1 MMWVGKRGGRDY
13 GTAIMLGTHDMGGIA
28 ETAHRVAVMYAGR
41 VVEIGLVSAIVH
53 RPSHPYT
60 VGLMASIPRSAGGG
74 GRLRQNAGTMPP
86 VNAAPPRLPFP
97 PRPPHGSPPR
107 PPPPPP
113 PPPTPHPTTPT

>member
-13 GTAIMLGTHDMGGIA
+13 GTAIMLVTHDMGVIA

-60 VGLMASIPRSAGGG
+60 VGLMASIPRSAGGP
-74 GRLRQNAGTMPP
+74 RSLRQNYGTRPRLHA
-86 VNAAPPRLPFP
+86 VPPR
-97 PRPPHGSPPR
+97 R
-107 PPPPPP
+107 
-113 PPPTPHPTTPT
+113 PTPARRP